1 LEKITLKSNDTR
13 MWICVCNRWL
23 AKDEDDGA
31 IERDL
36 EAIEM
41 EENLEKENDNDTGS
55 FMNLQ
60 I

>member
-1 LEKITLKSNDTR
+1 

-36 EAIEM
+36 EANEM
-41 EENLEKENDNDTGS
+41 EENLKKENDNDTGS

>member
-41 EENLEKENDNDTGS
+41 EENKKENDYKEGS
-55 FMNLQ
+55 SKNLQ